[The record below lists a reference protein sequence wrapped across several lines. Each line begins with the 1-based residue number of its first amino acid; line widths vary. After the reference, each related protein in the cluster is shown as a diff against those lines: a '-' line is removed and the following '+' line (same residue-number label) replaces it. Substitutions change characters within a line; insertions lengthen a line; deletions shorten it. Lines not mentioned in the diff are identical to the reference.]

1 MARAQLVLQNKN
13 CSYQADLK
21 TFVVQGTSCAHA
33 VKLFPQA
40 ACTCPAKKEC
50 YHILAAKLYMGIEVK
65 NKRRRITMTQLRRN
79 LKPKS
84 SKRKGPLQEDE
95 VEPALDAKVHTHTYT
110 HQHTHT
116 HTTAHTHTHNSTHTH
131 TTAHTHTHTQQHTHC
146 THTHNSTHTHTHTH
160 TLHTHNSTHTLHTH
174 THTTAHTCKYRTVPS
189 LQFRVDQ
196 CC

>member
-116 HTTAHTHTHNSTHTH
+116 HTTAHTHTHTHNS
-131 TTAHTHTHTQQHTHC
+131 THTHTQQHTH
-146 THTHNSTHTHTHTH
+146 THNSTHTYTHTAAHTLHTHTQQHTHTHTHTH
-160 TLHTHNSTHTLHTH
+160 T
-174 THTTAHTCKYRTVPS
+174 AHT
-189 LQFRVDQ
+189 Q
-196 CC
+196 